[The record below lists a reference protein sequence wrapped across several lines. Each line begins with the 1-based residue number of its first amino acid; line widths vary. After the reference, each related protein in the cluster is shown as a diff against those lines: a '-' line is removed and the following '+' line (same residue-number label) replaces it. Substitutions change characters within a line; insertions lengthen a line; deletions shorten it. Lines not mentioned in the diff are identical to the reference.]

1 MMLYFLSRKWKSNF
15 IPKTFPFDSV
25 NWEASVESK
34 EFSFFSVFLI
44 NFFHSVSFFTSHLIA
59 HFSCSLF
66 HSSIEN
72 WFSLYCVFASST
84 LRNLFSL
91 IFLARF
97 SRRVRRGDFF
107 FFFWFVS
114 LVASKFCKRP
124 TRGSQMKNA
133 PVGAFI
139 RTCTLFFIT

>member
-1 MMLYFLSRKWKSNF
+1 MEIKFYTENF
-15 IPKTFPFDSV
+15 SFDSV
-25 NWEASVESK
+25 NGEASGESK

-91 IFLARF
+91 IFLFRF
-97 SRRVRRGDFF
+97 SRRVRRGEFF
-107 FFFWFVS
+107 SSFD
-114 LVASKFCKRP
+114 
-124 TRGSQMKNA
+124 
-133 PVGAFI
+133 
-139 RTCTLFFIT
+139 LFL